1 MSTSEQEN
9 NEQATKRKSRTWWK
23 ITGSVVSKVAVH
35 VLLGGSLDEVGDVI
49 HDAVDAAQDVACDAA
64 EEMEDAIDSVGLA
77 VEELDEC

>member
-1 MSTSEQEN
+1 M
-9 NEQATKRKSRTWWK
+9 
-23 ITGSVVSKVAVH
+23 
-35 VLLGGSLDEVGDVI
+35 DEVGDVI